1 MEKKICFFDRHYKK
15 DSEGFGSGA
24 MRTSQIYDALIK
36 KKYNSFLLTFCNI
49 FASLRQLPDPD

>member
-36 KKYNSFLLTFCNI
+36 KNI
-49 FASLRQLPDPD
+49 IVLFFILVKM